1 MHAAVL
7 TCALVQLA
15 ALTLTLLTDVDRD
28 AVCNDGSP
36 AGYYYA
42 PGSGDGVNL
51 WLIYLEG
58 ARGSQSLRRM
68 PR

>member
-36 AGYYYA
+36 AGYYFA

-58 ARGSQSLRRM
+58 ACGSRLRRRQ